1 VLDRVTWFKNSSFV
15 WRSGDLA
22 IYVDPWG
29 IPEDAV
35 PADVIFITHTHYDH
49 FIPEDIDKVRTP
61 RTALVAPGDV
71 AKELSG
77 DISVVSPGDAI
88 EAGGLKVQC
97 VPAYNVQEDRL
108 DFHPRSNQWVG
119 YVVDLGDG
127 VYYHAGDTDHLPELE
142 SIRADVAFLPAGGT
156 FTMDAQQ
163 AAGLAKAMTPG
174 TAVPMHYGFVSGSSK
189 DGESF
194 REAAAPVPVEVFEPV
209 NPFER
214 P

>member
-1 VLDRVTWFKNSSFV
+1 VLDQVTWFKNASFL

-22 IYVDPWG
+22 VYVDPWG
-29 IPEDAV
+29 IPDDAL
-35 PADVIFITHTHYDH
+35 PADVIFVTHAHFDH
-49 FIPEDIDKVRTP
+49 FIPEDIERVRTP
-61 RTALVAPGDV
+61 RSVLVAPADV

-88 EAGGLKVQC
+88 DAAGLKVQC

-108 DFHPRSNQWVG
+108 DFHPRSNRWVG
-119 YVVDLGDG
+119 YIVELRDA
-127 VYYHAGDTDHLPELE
+127 VYYHAGDTDHVPELE
-142 SIRADVAFLPAGGT
+142 TIKADVAFLPAGGS
-156 FTMDAQQ
+156 FTMDPRQ
-163 AAGLAKAMTPG
+163 AGGLAKAMTPG

-189 DGESF
+189 DGEAF
-194 REAAAPVPVEVFEPV
+194 REAATPVPVEVFEPV